1 MENRRFRYQRTLV
14 FLSLFVMIG
23 CAPMTP
29 YVLRN
34 YEVGKTQE
42 VSVGSAMLEWEYGQ
56 EDKFRGYKAGIRK
69 QLLYNGIAGNVVN
82 VSYREFDVDPGDRR
96 RKAGTFIRPAF
107 NRELQYD
114 ISKSKIIAFQEYR
127 LEIQNADQEK
137 IDFKVLKEPSF

>member
-1 MENRRFRYQRTLV
+1 
-14 FLSLFVMIG
+14 
-23 CAPMTP
+23 MTP